1 MLYTQQ
7 PSSSISNCISKRFST
22 PTTDARQKIIPA
34 PLFNLDIPRK
44 ICHNL
49 HDMRNL
55 DAPPCAIKPPK
66 RRYSASDALRV
77 KEPGNVVRFRALVRL
92 FRLSPTDVA
101 RATGFSRSYIS
112 RILSPNDDFTG
123 SPEFFRSL
131 ETKLG
136 TVIAGRTAQYF
147 TIPAVSVQ
155 RARDVLNCGIIPS
168 VSAVSSSCLR
178 HTILPGSAR

>member
-1 MLYTQQ
+1 ME
-7 PSSSISNCISKRFST
+7 NH
-22 PTTDARQKIIPA
+22 PA
-34 PLFNLDIPRK
+34 QLFDLDIPRQ

-49 HDMRNL
+49 HQMRNL
-55 DAPPCAIKPPK
+55 DALPSATKPVSG
-66 RRYSASDALRV
+66 RYCGSNGHRV

-112 RILSPNDDFTG
+112 RILSPKDDFTG

-178 HTILPGSAR
+178 HAILPASAR